1 MTTQTAKL
9 QPTTQQNLRALISEA
24 WAATDVV
31 ADQVQLATREAAFT
45 LVLEAMLRNGPL
57 SAAEII
63 ASLNGAT
70 DEPIDPTYAT
80 PSQRIEAI
88 ASYLELSLANVEDLY
103 DVANTAPRL
112 RKHPRLESGTD
123 QQIRSNIALLV
134 CAGRTAVGLDTGTDH
149 IRRNIAQ
156 ITGADVDPAPLLD
169 DMREFSLRGDANSP
183 NRLARL
189 TGWGLGVA
197 REVAQDFTCL

>member
-1 MTTQTAKL
+1 MTTQTAEL

-24 WAATDVV
+24 WNATDVV
-31 ADQVQLATREAAFT
+31 ADQVQPATREAAFK
-45 LVLEAMLRNGPL
+45 LVLEAMLRNGSTPP
-57 SAAEII
+57 AEII
-63 ASLNGAT
+63 ASLNGAA

-103 DVANTAPRL
+103 DVANAAPRL

-123 QQIRSNIALLV
+123 QQIRRHIALLV

-149 IRRNIAQ
+149 IRRNIAH
-156 ITGADVDPAPLLD
+156 ITGVDVDPVPFLD
-169 DMREFSLRGDANSP
+169 DMREFSIRGNADSP
-183 NRLARL
+183 NRLVRL
-189 TGWGLGVA
+189 TGWGLGAA

>member
-1 MTTQTAKL
+1 MCELIIVQ
-9 QPTTQQNLRALISEA
+9 RALISEA

-31 ADQVQLATREAAFT
+31 ADQVQPATREAAFK

-63 ASLNGAT
+63 ATLNGAT

-80 PSQRIEAI
+80 PSQRTEAI

-149 IRRNIAQ
+149 IRRNVAH
-156 ITGADVDPAPLLD
+156 ITGVNVDPAPLLD

-183 NRLARL
+183 NRLVRL
-189 TGWGLGVA
+189 TGWGLGAA